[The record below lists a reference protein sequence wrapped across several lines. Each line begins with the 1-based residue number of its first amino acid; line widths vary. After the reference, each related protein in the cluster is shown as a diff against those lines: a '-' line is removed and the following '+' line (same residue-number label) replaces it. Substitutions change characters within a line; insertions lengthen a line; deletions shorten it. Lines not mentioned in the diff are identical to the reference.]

1 MAGGRQRLRNFAPK
15 NFYASTFLPQP
26 DPSASTSG
34 TASGQENVPESQ
46 VPTAPYSEDIAMA
59 AGRQRLRNLAPKNS
73 YASTFLPQPDPSAS
87 TSGTASG
94 QENVPESQVPTAP
107 YVPPHAYDPEA
118 YYPQF
123 DDPAQFFPQYDEP
136 PQQPRDKFAV
146 MANMFDMMIET
157 NPNVNP
163 ALVSR
168 WQSLCPT
175 FIPERTPEE
184 QADLERRANEH
195 SSDLFDEINLNT

>member
-1 MAGGRQRLRNFAPK
+1 MAAGRQRLRNLPPK
-15 NFYASTFLPQP
+15 NSYTSTFLPQP
-26 DPSASTSG
+26 DPSASTS
-34 TASGQENVPESQ
+34 S
-46 VPTAPYSEDIAMA
+46 
-59 AGRQRLRNLAPKNS
+59 
-73 YASTFLPQPDPSAS
+73 
-87 TSGTASG
+87 TASG

-123 DDPAQFFPQYDEP
+123 DDPAQFFPQ
-136 PQQPRDKFAV
+136 
-146 MANMFDMMIET
+146 
-157 NPNVNP
+157 
-163 ALVSR
+163 

-184 QADLERRANEH
+184 QADLERRADEH

>member
-1 MAGGRQRLRNFAPK
+1 MAAGRQRLRNLPPK
-15 NFYASTFLPQP
+15 NSYTSTFLPQP
-26 DPSASTSG
+26 DPSASTS
-34 TASGQENVPESQ
+34 S
-46 VPTAPYSEDIAMA
+46 
-59 AGRQRLRNLAPKNS
+59 
-73 YASTFLPQPDPSAS
+73 
-87 TSGTASG
+87 TASG

-136 PQQPRDKFAV
+136 PQQSRDLTAAKEAIADHRDKFAV

-163 ALVSR
+163 ALASR

-184 QADLERRANEH
+184 QADLERRADEH